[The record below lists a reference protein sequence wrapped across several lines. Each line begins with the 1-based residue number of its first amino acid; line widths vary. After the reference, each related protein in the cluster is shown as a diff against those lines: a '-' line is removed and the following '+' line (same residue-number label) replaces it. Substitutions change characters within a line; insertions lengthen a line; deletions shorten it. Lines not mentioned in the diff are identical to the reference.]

1 MCKGRIVNGKQVEDE
16 CCDCGGGCQD
26 CAGCDNAI
34 KREPTLE
41 IFRNRSEMEACITM
55 QNGTKY
61 DRVPVRWKKRNG
73 KLDYLSVSKIQSYEQ
88 CPACFYHEYLSEET
102 AHVDNAN
109 YFTKFGSILHEV
121 VEKVMRTYRDTGII
135 LDTETVFNEAWKKY
149 DLTGFDAYEEAKS
162 LAVNY
167 FKCNDPADR
176 PERPVIIEEEWRG
189 ELGGCTFGMMIDYAG
204 VKKSN
209 ESIGYLRDY
218 KTNRMPFTNAEL
230 QSSLQLRIYQIILR
244 RHFMP
249 DVKRW
254 ISGYDLFYY
263 GWQQC
268 KEFTED
274 DLKTAEDYVANIY
287 YQITNDTVWEEKL
300 NSYCGYRECRHNCET
315 YQKALKAG
323 KVSNYKYVVNNEDM
337 DWVALEHEREA
348 MVALEKNAKNRKTE
362 LDGLMKAHIEDCASR
377 GEKVIIDGKELML
390 YASSSPYFRY
400 EDVYRVLLTENKLDL
415 LNGFLTIK
423 DAKAFARLCNAQDT
437 NLRLQ
442 LAGCQSNGYS
452 SPYITKKRG

>member
-1 MCKGRIVNGKQVEDE
+1 MDVQMCKNNCGK
-16 CCDCGGGCQD
+16 CTGGCSD
-26 CAGCDNAI
+26 CQHNTRGFEKDNI
-34 KREPTLE
+34 GLE
-41 IFRNRSEMEACITM
+41 IFRNRSEMEAQITLKDT
-55 QNGTKY
+55 GEVV

-73 KLDYLSVSKIQSYEQ
+73 KLDYLSVSKMQSYEQ

-135 LDTETVFNEAWKKY
+135 LNTETVFNEVWEKY
-149 DLTGFDAYEEAKS
+149 DLTGFDSYEEAKS

-167 FKCNDPADR
+167 FKRNDPADR

-244 RHFMP
+244 RHLMP

-274 DLKTAEDYVANIY
+274 DLKNAEDYVNTVY
-287 YQITNDTVWEEKL
+287 NQITSDTVWEEKL
-300 NSYCGYRECRHNCET
+300 NNYCGYRECRHSCET
-315 YQKALKAG
+315 YQKALKIG
-323 KVSNYKYVVNNEDM
+323 KVSDYKYVVDSDV

-348 MVALEKNAKNRKTE
+348 MAALEKNAKNRKAE
-362 LDGLMKAHIEDCASR
+362 LDGLMKAHIEDCASK
-377 GEKVIIDGKELML
+377 GGKVIIDGKELML